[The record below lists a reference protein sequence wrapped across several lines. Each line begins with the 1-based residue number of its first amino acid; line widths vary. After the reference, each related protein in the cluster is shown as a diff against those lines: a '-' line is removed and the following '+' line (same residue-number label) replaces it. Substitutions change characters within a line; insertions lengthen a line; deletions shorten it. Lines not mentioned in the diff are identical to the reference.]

1 MMIIPVLLVIILA
14 LIIFVIFNQM
24 IKSNPRKLKKADD
37 AYMTDK
43 MHDYKP
49 NDSVN
54 ANAPSDESVK
64 ADNENTESNN

>member
-1 MMIIPVLLVIILA
+1 MIIPVLLIIILA
-14 LIIFVIFNQM
+14 LIIFIIFKQM

-49 NDSVN
+49 NDTINTNTST
-54 ANAPSDESVK
+54 DESVK

>member
-1 MMIIPVLLVIILA
+1 MMIIPILLVIILA
-14 LIIFVIFNQM
+14 LIIFVIFKQM

-49 NDSVN
+49 NDNINTNTST
-54 ANAPSDESVK
+54 DESVK
-64 ADNENTESNN
+64 ADNENTESKN

>member
-1 MMIIPVLLVIILA
+1 MMIIPVLLIIILA
-14 LIIFVIFNQM
+14 LIIFVIFKQM

-43 MHDYKP
+43 MHEYKP
-49 NDSVN
+49 NDTNNVST
-54 ANAPSDESVK
+54 DESVK